1 MHFIALW
8 QLFNQHL
15 SRKYYTADYLCN
27 PNIKNKKG
35 WLRLANTSGPYI
47 FSRPDAGMQR
57 SKQQFQNVMLIPK
70 IKYIYLI
77 NIYLSYIYISL
88 SQKSL
93 CWQSMIPQTARA
105 AQECIHSRSLLW
117 NYKILRNSS
126 RKITSTNMILH
137 YIGSLKFHWHM
148 SQLKSN
154 FEKNH
159 NRFECNCG
167 SINS

>member
-70 IKYIYLI
+70 IKYIY
-77 NIYLSYIYISL
+77 
-88 SQKSL
+88 
-93 CWQSMIPQTARA
+93 
-105 AQECIHSRSLLW
+105 
-117 NYKILRNSS
+117 IL
-126 RKITSTNMILH
+126 
-137 YIGSLKFHWHM
+137 
-148 SQLKSN
+148 
-154 FEKNH
+154 
-159 NRFECNCG
+159 
-167 SINS
+167 

>member
-15 SRKYYTADYLCN
+15 SHKYYTADYLCN

-88 SQKSL
+88 RNLFVDSPWYHKQPEQHKNAFIL
-93 CWQSMIPQTARA
+93 DYYETIKY
-105 AQECIHSRSLLW
+105 
-117 NYKILRNSS
+117 YKIVV
-126 RKITSTNMILH
+126 
-137 YIGSLKFHWHM
+137 
-148 SQLKSN
+148 
-154 FEKNH
+154 EK
-159 NRFECNCG
+159 
-167 SINS
+167 